1 MRWLAYIASTR
12 WLADGLFDAMVGR
25 WAVGCDGRPMGVFDV
40 MVERWAVRCD
50 GLLIGCSM
58 RLLTDGVSDAIID
71 VTIC

>member
-1 MRWLAYIASTR
+1 
-12 WLADGLFDAMVGR
+12 MVGR
-25 WAVGCDGRPMGVFDV
+25 WAVRCDGWPAVGCDGRPMGVFDV